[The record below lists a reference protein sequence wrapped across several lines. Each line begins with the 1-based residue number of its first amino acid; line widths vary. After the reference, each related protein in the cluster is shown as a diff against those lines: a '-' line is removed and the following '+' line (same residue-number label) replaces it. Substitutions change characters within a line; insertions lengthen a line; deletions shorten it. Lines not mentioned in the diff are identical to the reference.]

1 LKEKEKR
8 VSQIVYQ
15 KRQWMK
21 VLWIT
26 LPLITLVVLA
36 LETRG
41 QEWSQRIHAFGL
53 IALINALVLAVIG
66 SLSIRLDKDE
76 LRWSFGFLGWPS
88 WRLPLNN
95 IRAVELCQ
103 TRWTEGWGIRFT
115 KEGMLYNAAGSA
127 ALKITRADGTSFRLG
142 SADAA
147 QLHAS
152 LSQLLA
158 PAARRTR

>member
-1 LKEKEKR
+1 
-8 VSQIVYQ
+8 
-15 KRQWMK
+15 M
-21 VLWIT
+21 WIT

-53 IALINALVLAVIG
+53 IALIDALVLAVIG
-66 SLSIRLDKDE
+66 SLKIRLDRDE

-88 WRLPLNN
+88 WRLPLKN
-95 IRAVELCQ
+95 IRGVELCQ
-103 TRWTEGWGIRFT
+103 SRWTEGWGIRFT

-127 ALKITRADGTSFRLG
+127 ALRITRTDGTTFRLG

-147 QLHAS
+147 QLHTL
-152 LSQLLA
+152 LSELLT
-158 PAARRTR
+158 PTARRTR